1 MKSKKRLYSLALGIF
16 SAVLFVTLVSANPQP
31 NASQALSPLSQ
42 ELACRVNFNIGVLN
56 SMIAAGN
63 SSNSSSLQN
72 SLATLQNDL
81 AQIQNM
87 SNSTDVQEFMKTQYQ
102 SDMRNV
108 ISSVQVWR
116 QEKKGMSLDER
127 AALITDYKN
136 LQSDYTA
143 CEQQVSRLMI
153 GNRLQDYQ
161 QQISNLQNQTSGL
174 QNRGFNVT
182 ALNGIITNAQTEI
195 IIPLQNSLSSANST
209 QDAQSA
215 ARTYCLYNGCVNGT
229 NFHLD
234 AQFNLARAKIILDDL
249 QTNAA
254 AFNLDNSTLLQAQQD
269 LSSAQSTLASVGTG
283 VYQPGQEQAI
293 FGNVQSASKL
303 IVQLIRQAMKVP
315 TGGLK

>member
-1 MKSKKRLYSLALGIF
+1 MKSAKEAFSLAVIILALAVSM
-16 SAVLFVTLVSANPQP
+16 SALISADPVLPS
-31 NASQALSPLSQ
+31 NAVPVLSQ
-42 ELACRVNFNIGVLN
+42 ELSCRVDFNIGVLN
-56 SMIAAGN
+56 SMIATGN
-63 SSNSSSLQN
+63 SSNSSSLQD

-87 SNSTDVQEFMKTQYQ
+87 SNSTEVQKFMKTQYQ
-102 SDMRNV
+102 SDMKNV
-108 ISSVQVWR
+108 ISSVQAWR
-116 QEKKGMSLDER
+116 QEKRGMSLDER

-136 LQSDYTA
+136 LQSNYTA
-143 CEQQVSRLMI
+143 CEQQVSRLMV
-153 GNRLQDYQ
+153 GNRLQEYQ
-161 QQISNLQNQTSGL
+161 QQISNLQNQTSEL

-182 ALNGIITNAQTEI
+182 ALNGIITNAQNEI
-195 IIPLQNSLSSANST
+195 IIHLQNSLSSANST
-209 QDAQSA
+209 QDAQNA

-234 AQFNLARAKIILDDL
+234 AQFNLARATIILDDL

-283 VYQPGQEQAI
+283 IYQPGQEQAI
-293 FGNVQSASKL
+293 FGNVQNASKL

-315 TGGLK
+315 AGGLK